1 MKKHCLL
8 PPSIGRYR
16 SFQHMREICFIPKH
30 SFFTV
35 RWHRKAEKPKCLKRN
50 RPGARHF
57 ILCHRLQDF
66 MSFQKRMFE
75 KNCPAHIL
83 FFLKKIQDRF
93 FHTLHI
99 CKKTILY
106 AKFFLSDS
114 FPRVCSGAPCC
125 YGRPVVPVAF
135 TADPATA
142 QTSSDTISGAA
153 RRLFPCNPSTIFQPP
168 PDSGFP
174 LPQFFQ
180 ALAVPRHKHE
190 VPAPAAIS

>member
-50 RPGARHF
+50 LPGARHF

-106 AKFFLSDS
+106 AKFFLSDW
-114 FPRVCSGAPCC
+114 FPRVCSGAPRC

-135 TADPATA
+135 IADPATA
-142 QTSSDTISGAA
+142 QTSADTISGAA
-153 RRLFPCNPSTIFQPP
+153 RYLFPHNPSTISP
-168 PDSGFP
+168 P
-174 LPQFFQ
+174 LPDPGFLQQQFFQ
-180 ALAVPRHKHE
+180 ASIVLRRKHE
-190 VPAPAAIS
+190 EPAPAAIS